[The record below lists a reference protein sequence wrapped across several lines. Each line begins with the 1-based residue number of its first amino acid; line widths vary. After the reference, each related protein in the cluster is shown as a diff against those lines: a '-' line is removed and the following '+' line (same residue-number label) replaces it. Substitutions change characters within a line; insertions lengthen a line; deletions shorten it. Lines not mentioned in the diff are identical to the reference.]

1 MNCWEFQDCG
11 RELGGKKA
19 KEMGVCPVAVEISVD
34 GINNGKNGGR
44 SCWAVAGTLCG
55 GQQQGTYSEKLGN
68 CLQCDFYAFV
78 RGQQRQK
85 FVNTRKILD
94 VIAGKITA
102 SCVIDEEKPDSA
114 AKKAM

>member
-1 MNCWEFQDCG
+1 MNCWEFHGCG
-11 RELGGKKA
+11 RETGGKKA
-19 KEMGVCPVAVEISVD
+19 KEMGICPVTTKTLVD
-34 GINNGKNGGR
+34 GINQGKNAGR
-44 SCWAVAGTLCG
+44 ACWAVAGTLCEG
-55 GQQQGTYSEKLGN
+55 NLQGTYAEKLGN

-102 SCVIDEEKPDSA
+102 SCVIDEDKSDSA